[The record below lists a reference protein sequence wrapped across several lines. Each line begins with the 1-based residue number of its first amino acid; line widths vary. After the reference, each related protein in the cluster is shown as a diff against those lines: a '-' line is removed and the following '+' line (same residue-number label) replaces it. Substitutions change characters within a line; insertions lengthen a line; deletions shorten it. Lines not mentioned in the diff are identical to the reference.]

1 MEEINGK
8 KIEIKTLT
16 PMFNMIL
23 TSACRYTED
32 EVKTAGGLIDLSKED
47 QPVKEFQEILAVGPN
62 VKDLKVGDFV
72 CLNFNRYKRPIHN
85 DQDAANK
92 IKGDKITF
100 EYLFDSVVVDN
111 VQMLRLYDSDVVYK
125 INSYKEVKQILI
137 PDKKIIK

>member
-47 QPVKEFQEILAVGPN
+47 QPVKEFQEVLAVGPN